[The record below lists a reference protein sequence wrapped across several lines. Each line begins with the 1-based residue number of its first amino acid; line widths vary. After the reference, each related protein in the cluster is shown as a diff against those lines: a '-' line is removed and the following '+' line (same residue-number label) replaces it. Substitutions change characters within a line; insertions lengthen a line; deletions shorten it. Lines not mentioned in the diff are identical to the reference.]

1 MGKKNSGGK
10 NFKKQKKESNSKQAR
25 ELIYKD
31 DEQSYA
37 RIIKSLGDSRFECE
51 CFDLN
56 KNLIAHVRGA
66 FKKRV
71 WMNVGDIILVSYRNF
86 DKERCD
92 IIHKYTNDEAQTLK
106 FLGEIPPEINLNAT
120 ALEISD
126 ENNNLFDDMDFE
138 FEKNN

>member
-25 ELIYKD
+25 ELIYRE
-31 DEQSYA
+31 DEQAYA
-37 RIIKSLGDSRFECE
+37 RIIKPLGDSRFECE

-56 KNLIAHVRGA
+56 ENLIGHVRGA

-92 IIHKYTNDEAQTLK
+92 IIHKYTIDEAHTLK
-106 FLGEIPPEINLNAT
+106 ALGEIPTAVNLHAT
-120 ALEISD
+120 ALEIFD
-126 ENNNLFDDMDFE
+126 ENKDLQDDVGFE
-138 FEKNN
+138 FEDI